1 MAASKMAWFQ
11 ILARANN
18 RLFDPVFFFLD
29 RCFSSPELRE
39 RVRLSVGFPASW
51 SEQLQVDKK
60 NDLKFMRMRQY
71 PLKVGREFSWNRDV
85 TKKVYWER
93 LQTTNTYKLR
103 KEKRYFMTLTMAS
116 GNMLRTFDNSRIP
129 SSTDADTAETKK
141 QNWASSEQ
149 SKTWLESYTKRWL
162 KNISLKGQATPT
174 KSWTTTWTVYCLNF
188 AWKQI
193 SHPVQIK
200 SAPLTD
206 KYFKYQGSIA
216 RVSSYAGPCVTPTKI
231 NNTMTIFIRKHNN
244 YFVEL
249 TACFDKIL
257 ILRAGEKRIL
267 ELPEINSQQSSNS
280 INIFPMIKPC

>member
-1 MAASKMAWFQ
+1 MFLIHNLQKADFKGVARKVVSPRWRRAKWPGSKFWRVQTIGCSIQA
-11 ILARANN
+11 
-18 RLFDPVFFFLD
+18 FFFLD

-141 QNWASSEQ
+141 QNWASSE
-149 SKTWLESYTKRWL
+149 
-162 KNISLKGQATPT
+162 
-174 KSWTTTWTVYCLNF
+174 
-188 AWKQI
+188 
-193 SHPVQIK
+193 
-200 SAPLTD
+200 
-206 KYFKYQGSIA
+206 
-216 RVSSYAGPCVTPTKI
+216 
-231 NNTMTIFIRKHNN
+231 
-244 YFVEL
+244 
-249 TACFDKIL
+249 
-257 ILRAGEKRIL
+257 
-267 ELPEINSQQSSNS
+267 
-280 INIFPMIKPC
+280 